1 MAKRTPGTMRVVA
14 GSAGGLRLESPAGA
28 DTRPTTERV
37 REAVF
42 GSIGVAA
49 RGASVLDLYAGTG
62 ALAIEALSRGAAR
75 AVLVERDR
83 GEAGV
88 CRRNLDHTG
97 FTASGRVVEG
107 DVERFLE
114 RPPPPEASFAVVCC
128 DAPYEA
134 PDATIDAVL
143 ARLDAPGWCAPG
155 AIIVVERP
163 SGSRCSPPSS
173 WEHRFSRTYG
183 DTLVHLWSTAA
194 DQRAEPDTQPDTQ
207 PDTSPTPARH
217 PGPEETTWPPPCARG
232 PSTR

>member
-1 MAKRTPGTMRVVA
+1 MAKRTSGRLRVVA

-42 GSIGVAA
+42 GSIGAAA
-49 RGASVLDLYAGTG
+49 RGAAVLDLYAGTG

-97 FTASGRVVEG
+97 FAASGRVVEG
-107 DVERFLE
+107 AVERFLE
-114 RPPPPEASFAVVCC
+114 RPPPPEAPFGVVCC
-128 DAPYEA
+128 DPPYDA
-134 PDATIDAVL
+134 PDVTIDAVL
-143 ARLDAPGWCAPG
+143 ARLTVPGWCNPG
-155 AIIVVERP
+155 AIVVVERP

-183 DTLVHLWSTAA
+183 DTLVHLWSTPATN
-194 DQRAEPDTQPDTQ
+194 EP
-207 PDTSPTPARH
+207 SPI
-217 PGPEETTWPPPCARG
+217 
-232 PSTR
+232 PST